1 MSVININCNDQAL
14 TITNMPLITS
24 GDIGIDSVAFN
35 FCPLW
40 KGWTKTAVFW
50 RNTDNVYYQV
60 LDSNDSCIIP
70 KEVLA
75 DSGILYLSVFGVDE
89 NENVRTAEILRYN
102 IKAGAITENL
112 QAPDSTSEIW
122 AQLLAAYAKCQNDV
136 ADKANKVEN
145 ATSGNFAGLD
155 ANGNLTDSGSKAE
168 DFQPETNGL
177 TTEAGLTTGDYI
189 PFYDVSAKAHR
200 KSTWSNII
208 SKIRT
213 AFFGS
218 SNGLLKAN
226 GSGTIS
232 ATKIGDETLAGWTI
246 ASAVADVAATDTL
259 NVAIGKLEKARKSQS
274 SPIGNANGILKA
286 DGQGNVS
293 AAVAGTDYQAPLNA
307 GTDYATPTIV
317 YGAVSNHNAASN
329 AHSSLFAAKYN
340 KPIRSTNVSVATSAF
355 VANSTYADYG
365 YRASVAI
372 TGATANMIPEVT
384 FSLTDAISGILAPIA
399 ECYAGGV
406 YIYASEVPSA
416 AVTIATVTLWK
427 EV

>member
-1 MSVININCNDQAL
+1 MSLININCNDQAL

-50 RNTDNVYYQV
+50 RNTDNVYYQA
-60 LDSNDSCIIP
+60 LDSNDSCVIP
-70 KEVLA
+70 KEVLT

-89 NENVRTAEILRYN
+89 SENVRTAEILRYN

-112 QAPDSTSEIW
+112 QAPDPTSELW

-136 ADKANKVEN
+136 ANKADKVEN

-155 ANGNLTDSGSKAE
+155 ADGNLTDSGSKAE

-177 TTEAGLTTGDYI
+177 TTEAALATGDYI

-218 SNGLLKAN
+218 NNGLLKAN

-274 SPIGNANGILKA
+274 SPIGSANGILKA

-293 AAVAGTDYQAPLNA
+293 AAVAGTDY
-307 GTDYATPTIV
+307 ATPTNV
-317 YGAVSNHNAASN
+317 SDAVSNHNAASN
-329 AHSSLFAAKYN
+329 AHSSLFAAKYD
-340 KPIRSTNVSVATSAF
+340 KPIRSTNISVATSAF
-355 VANSTYADYG
+355 VTDTTYESYG
-365 YRASVAI
+365 YRAAVAI

-384 FSLTDAISGILAPIA
+384 FSLTDAISGTLAPIA

-406 YIYASEVPSA
+406 YIYASKVPSA
-416 AVTIATVTLWK
+416 AVTITTLTLWK